1 VIYKESSWQSKG
13 FHWESIAFYQ
23 KELPNE
29 KAINPIGTDGVN
41 GKNLN

>member
-13 FHWESIAFYQ
+13 FDGESIAFYQ

-29 KAINPIGTDGVN
+29 KAISPNPTVSLGWG
-41 GKNLN
+41 